1 MSMQIFSKLRHLTE
15 SAIVPLMFLAVLL
28 SSCEKEVVA
37 TFDVND
43 VDVLDQNLI
52 KTRVK
57 SDKQFTSI
65 LYTTLYKRAI
75 SVDKLVQTERVIQS
89 FGDKGLIHEIIVSN
103 YMNSGEVEL
112 PSDSFMRA
120 DPDSFITET
129 YRKFYVR
136 LPSELEKSF
145 FRNYIE
151 ANPNVTTELVYTAF
165 AASDEY
171 QFY

>member
-1 MSMQIFSKLRHLTE
+1 MRIFKNYFSLILV
-15 SAIVPLMFLAVLL
+15 AGLFAGIV
-28 SSCEKEVVA
+28 SCEKEIIA
-37 TFDVND
+37 NYEVNE
-43 VDVLDQNLI
+43 VDVLDGDLI
-52 KTRVK
+52 KTRNK
-57 SDKQFTSI
+57 SDKQYTSI
-65 LYTTLYKRAI
+65 LYTTLYKKAI
-75 SVDKLVQTERVIQS
+75 SVNKLVQTERVIQS
-89 FGDKGLIHEIIVSN
+89 FGDKSLIHEIIVSN

-120 DPDSFITET
+120 NPDQFIIDT
-129 YRKFYVR
+129 YKKFYVR
-136 LPSELEKSF
+136 LPSEMEISF

>member
-1 MSMQIFSKLRHLTE
+1 MNMRIFKNYFSLILV
-15 SAIVPLMFLAVLL
+15 AGLFAGIV
-28 SSCEKEVVA
+28 SCEKEIIA
-37 TFDVND
+37 NYEVNE
-43 VDVLDQNLI
+43 VDVLDGDLI
-52 KTRVK
+52 KTRNK
-57 SDKQFTSI
+57 SDKQYTSI
-65 LYTTLYKRAI
+65 LYTTLYKKAI
-75 SVDKLVQTERVIQS
+75 SVNKLVQTERVIQS
-89 FGDKGLIHEIIVSN
+89 FGDKSLIHEIIVSN

-120 DPDSFITET
+120 NPDQFIIDT
-129 YRKFYVR
+129 YKKFYVR
-136 LPSELEKSF
+136 LPSEMEISF

>member
-1 MSMQIFSKLRHLTE
+1 MSMQTFSKIAHFRH
-15 SAIVPLMFLAVLL
+15 SAVVLLMFATALF

-43 VDVLDQNLI
+43 VDVLDQNLV

-75 SVDKLVQTERVIQS
+75 SVAKLVQTERVIQS
-89 FGDKGLIHEIIVSN
+89 FGDKSLIHEIIVSN
-103 YMNSGEVEL
+103 YMNTGEVEL

-120 DPDSFITET
+120 NTDSFITET

-151 ANPNVTTELVYTAF
+151 ANPNVTAELVYTAF

>member
-1 MSMQIFSKLRHLTE
+1 MQTFSNIKRGISTCTALIFIALL
-15 SAIVPLMFLAVLL
+15 LA
-28 SSCEKEVVA
+28 SCEKEVVA
-37 TFDVND
+37 SYDVND
-43 VDVLDQNLI
+43 VDVLDGNLV

-65 LYTTLYKRAI
+65 LYTTLYRQAI

-89 FGDKGLIHEIIVSN
+89 FGDKSLIHEIIVSN
-103 YMNSGEVEL
+103 YMNTPDVQL

-120 DPDSFITET
+120 ATDSFITDT

-145 FRNYIE
+145 FRNYIA
-151 ANPNVTTELVYTAF
+151 ANPNVTVELVYTAF

>member
-1 MSMQIFSKLRHLTE
+1 MLIFLKRVGLT
-15 SAIVPLMFLAVLL
+15 LMLGALL
-28 SSCEKEVVA
+28 FQSCETDVIA

-43 VDVLDQNLI
+43 VDVLDNNLI
-52 KTRVK
+52 KTRNK

-75 SVDKLVQTERVIQS
+75 SVEQLVRTERVIQA
-89 FGDKGLIHEIIVSN
+89 FGDKSLIYEIIVSN
-103 YMNSGEVEL
+103 YMNSGDVEL
-112 PSDSFMRA
+112 PSDSLLKA
-120 DPDSFITET
+120 NPDQFISDT
-129 YRKFYVR
+129 YRKFFVR

-145 FRNYIE
+145 FRNYLE
-151 ANPNVTTELVYTAF
+151 ANPNVTAELVYTAF